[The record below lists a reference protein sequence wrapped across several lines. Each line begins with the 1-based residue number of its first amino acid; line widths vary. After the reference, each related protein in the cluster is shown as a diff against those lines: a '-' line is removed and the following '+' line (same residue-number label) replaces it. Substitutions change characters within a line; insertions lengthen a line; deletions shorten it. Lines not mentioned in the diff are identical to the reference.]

1 MVIDTSAV
9 VAILMD
15 EPEQNIFKQI
25 VAADTNSAMPAM
37 TFYETSIVMA
47 AKKRTQAAAR
57 LVDDFVRDLA
67 IDVVVASVDDVVAA
81 REAYFKYG
89 KGYHAAGLNLADCF
103 AYALAKTRN
112 EPLLFKGDDFSTG
125 SDAFGQQKR
134 IEAALRSDIDG
145 YHSGGG

>member
-25 VAADTNSAMPAM
+25 LASDTIAVISAM

-57 LVDDFVRDLA
+57 LVDDFVRDLS
-67 IDVVVASVDDVVAA
+67 IDVVAITIDDVAAA
-81 REAYFKYG
+81 REAYFRYG
-89 KGYHAAGLNLADCF
+89 RGYHPARLNLADCF
-103 AYALAKTRN
+103 AYALAKVRN
-112 EPLLFKGDDFSTG
+112 EPLLFKGADFSET
-125 SDAFGQQKR
+125 
-134 IEAALRSDIDG
+134 DIVPAWRP
-145 YHSGGG
+145 

>member
-25 VAADTNSAMPAM
+25 VAADTTSAMPAM
-37 TFYETSIVMA
+37 IFYEASIVIA
-47 AKKRTQAAAR
+47 TKKRTQAAAR

-67 IDVVVASVDDVVAA
+67 INVVAAALDDVVAA
-81 REAYFKYG
+81 REAYFRYG
-89 KGYHAAGLNLADCF
+89 RGYHPAGLNLADCF

-112 EPLLFKGDDFSTG
+112 EPLLFKGDDFSKT
-125 SDAFGQQKR
+125 
-134 IEAALRSDIDG
+134 DIAPAWQP
-145 YHSGGG
+145 